1 MKIVITIIFVSLIAP
16 LNFAQTLIFAE
27 LTGSPTMNTAGW
39 NLAGA
44 SYVGDTGGDADA
56 NPDELILTD
65 NVGNSSGA
73 IFFNE
78 PIDLASCYEW
88 NVQFDF
94 RMADGT
100 NADGIAFCF
109 LDVPPTGYVSGGGV
123 GIPSTANGV
132 KVIFDSYD
140 NGCGMNPEIQIMNGV
155 GYTECD
161 PNVIRLNNTSAGE
174 LNFLTDVTYKTAII
188 NYSFGTLSVTVNG
201 VQYLTGT
208 YNLDFVGYLGFTAS
222 TGGSNDRHSIKNVT
236 VFADVAPS
244 DAGPDLTVCNG
255 EPIQIGSVNNADYLY
270 SWNASP
276 NLSAT
281 DISNPTVS
289 IENIG
294 EVPISETFTV
304 TTTLASNPNSCP
316 TTDSVTII
324 VLPNTNST
332 IDTSICAGNNI
343 IVENQTF
350 NETGNYQIVVL
361 NQYNCDSTIHLNLT
375 VNPAI
380 EHPLEATICEGEVF
394 SFNNLELN
402 QTGEYIAYLQNSTG
416 CDSTVYLSLT
426 VNPIETTNLNESICE
441 GENFLF
447 NGEVLSNSGLYS
459 YIEQNSLGC
468 DSIINL
474 NLNVLENPPPPLI
487 NSNSPVECPGDI
499 LELSAIAD
507 QSALYFWSGPE
518 NFTSNNAN
526 VSIPLTLSNMG
537 SYSLFVEVNG
547 CPSEASS
554 TIVSIAN
561 VNSFDSFDFPNIIT
575 PNGDDINDVLD
586 IKSYFKTCQSFELFI
601 FNRWGN
607 NVFYQN
613 ENSENFSGN
622 RSNGVPLNDGTYFYK
637 LIYNN
642 QIKSGNIQIV
652 R

>member
-1 MKIVITIIFVSLIAP
+1 MMKYIVLLIFSICISSLHSQTIV
-16 LNFAQTLIFAE
+16 FAE
-27 LTGSPTMNTAGW
+27 LSGSPVMNTTGW
-39 NLAGA
+39 NLTGA
-44 SYVGDTGGDADA
+44 AYVGDTGGDVDA
-56 NPDELILTD
+56 NTDELILTD
-65 NVGNSSGA
+65 NIGSSSGA
-73 IFFNE
+73 VFFNQ
-78 PIDLASCYEW
+78 PLDLATCYEW

-94 RMADGT
+94 RMADGN

-109 LDVPPTGYVSGGGV
+109 LDVPPTGFVSGGGV
-123 GIPSTANGV
+123 GIPSTADGV
-132 KVIFDSYD
+132 KVVFDSYD
-140 NGCGMNPEIQIMNGV
+140 NGCGLNPEIQIMNGI
-155 GYTECD
+155 GYNECD
-161 PNVIRLNNTSAGE
+161 PNVIRITNADVPLG
-174 LNFLTDVTYKTAII
+174 FLTDATYKTAII
-188 NYSFGTLSVTVNG
+188 NYSYGTLTVNVNG
-201 VQYLTGT
+201 QDYLTGNYT
-208 YNLDFVGYLGFTAS
+208 LDFVGYLGFTAS
-222 TGGSNDRHSIKNVT
+222 TGGLNDRHSIKNVT
-236 VFADVAPS
+236 VYATVAPS
-244 DAGPDLTVCNG
+244 DAGPDLSVCNG
-255 EPIQIGSVNNADYLY
+255 EPIQIGSTNNVDYIY

-276 NLSAT
+276 NLGST
-281 DISNPTVS
+281 DVSNPNVS
-289 IENIG
+289 IENNSDL
-294 EVPISETFTV
+294 PISETFIV

-316 TTDSVTII
+316 TTDSVTVT

-332 IDTSICAGNNI
+332 IDTSICAGNNLI
-343 IVENQTF
+343 FENQTF

-361 NQYNCDSTIHLNLT
+361 NQYNCDSTINLNLI

-380 EHPLEATICEGEVF
+380 EHQLEATICEGEVF
-394 SFNNLELN
+394 SFNNLELG

-416 CDSTVYLSLT
+416 CDSTVYLDLT

-447 NGEVLSNSGLYS
+447 NGEVLSNSGLYT
-459 YIEQNSLGC
+459 YTDQNSLGC

-474 NLNVLENPPPPLI
+474 NLNILDNPQSPVI
-487 NSNSPVECPGDI
+487 SSNSPVECPGDI

-537 SYSLFVEVNG
+537 SYSVFVEVNG
-547 CPSEASS
+547 CPSQASS

-561 VNSFDSFDFPNIIT
+561 INSFDSFDFPNIIT

-586 IKSYFKTCQSFELFI
+586 IKSYFQTCQSFELYI

-637 LIYNN
+637 LIYDN
-642 QIKSGNIQIV
+642 QTKSGNIQVV